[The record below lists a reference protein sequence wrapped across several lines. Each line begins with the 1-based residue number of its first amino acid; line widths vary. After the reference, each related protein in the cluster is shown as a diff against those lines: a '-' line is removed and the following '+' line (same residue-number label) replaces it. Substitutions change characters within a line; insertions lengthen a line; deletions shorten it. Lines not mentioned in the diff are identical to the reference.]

1 MPVAPFACCPLG
13 LAPALPCESS
23 SLTPQH
29 CTILAA
35 QEADFD
41 VGKHQARGDTAI
53 VAHHGLFRCA
63 LDATER
69 AYADARLKSAQ
80 SVLGKTQVSAPA
92 VEHCRTGER
101 PMGQHASQIKTAS

>member
-1 MPVAPFACCPLG
+1 MIRNSAVQTRRHVSDAANFAARLVTKAG
-13 LAPALPCESS
+13 DVKIRSKMDEAALS
-23 SLTPQH
+23 
-29 CTILAA
+29 A
-35 QEADFD
+35 
-41 VGKHQARGDTAI
+41 QARGDTAI